1 MKNKKIIQTK
11 KAKEQFTSPILET
24 LKNANENVSYFELC
38 NIMNTSKR
46 TVRRELSEIALF
58 YALISLSDSNKGGHR
73 IACNLEKTNDIEK
86 IKKDYIDVEHMI
98 RELTSRILVLQR
110 RLKPLIAWK
119 KVVDN
124 KIMKNIE

>member
-24 LKNANENVSYFELC
+24 LKNTNENVPYFELC

-58 YALISLSDSNKGGHR
+58 YALISLSDSNRGGHR
-73 IACNLEKTNDIEK
+73 IACNLEKTSDIEQ
-86 IKKDYIDVEHMI
+86 IKSDLIDVEHMI
-98 RELTSRILVLQR
+98 RELKSRILVLQR
-110 RLKPLIAWK
+110 RMKPLIAWK
-119 KVVDN
+119 KIAESKIN
-124 KIMKNIE
+124 KIN

>member
-1 MKNKKIIQTK
+1 MKNKKVIQTK

-24 LKNANENVSYFELC
+24 LKNTNENVPYFELC

-73 IACNLEKTNDIEK
+73 IACNLEKTSDIEQ
-86 IKKDYIDVEHMI
+86 IKSDLIDVEHMI
-98 RELTSRILVLQR
+98 RELKSRILVLQR
-110 RLKPLIAWK
+110 RMKPLIAWK
-119 KVVDN
+119 KIAESKIN
-124 KIMKNIE
+124 KINE

>member
-24 LKNANENVSYFELC
+24 LKNTNENVPYFELC

-58 YALISLSDSNKGGHR
+58 YALISLSDSNRGGHR
-73 IACNLEKTNDIEK
+73 IACNLEKTSDIEQ
-86 IKKDYIDVEHMI
+86 IKSDLIDVEHMI
-98 RELTSRILVLQR
+98 RELKSRILVLQR
-110 RLKPLIAWK
+110 RMKPLIAWK
-119 KVVDN
+119 KIAES
-124 KIMKNIE
+124 KINENNV

>member
-24 LKNANENVSYFELC
+24 LKNTDENVPYFELC

-58 YALISLSDSNKGGHR
+58 YALISLSDSNRGGHR
-73 IACNLEKTNDIEK
+73 IACNLEKTSDIEK
-86 IKKDYIDVEHMI
+86 IKVDLIDVEHMI
-98 RELTSRILVLQR
+98 RELKSRILVLQR
-110 RLKPLIAWK
+110 RMKPLIAWK
-119 KVVDN
+119 KIAESKIN
-124 KIMKNIE
+124 KINE

>member
-11 KAKEQFTSPILET
+11 KAKEHFTSPILEI

-98 RELTSRILVLQR
+98 RELKSRILVLQR
-110 RLKPLIAWK
+110 RMKPLIAWK